1 MSGPLDSRY
10 SSTNFLN
17 LFTDPYVKIYL
28 LYQSQKVEKK
38 KTSIRM
44 RDLNPTFNESFQFTV
59 PRGKLKDSG
68 LHIVVN
74 DYDKWGKNEL
84 IGEIILS
91 SRSGTQEIKH
101 WNETL
106 YKQNQMVS
114 EWHALKK
121 IKERFQR
128 TSSSTKPP

>member
-1 MSGPLDSRY
+1 M
-10 SSTNFLN
+10 
-17 LFTDPYVKIYL
+17 
-28 LYQSQKVEKK
+28 EKK
-38 KTSIRM
+38 KTVIHM
-44 RDLNPTFNESFQFTV
+44 RDLNPTFNETFAFTV
-59 PRGKLKDSG
+59 PRAKIKHSG
-68 LHIVVN
+68 LHIIVN

-121 IKERFQR
+121 IKDTRYQR

>member
-1 MSGPLDSRY
+1 M
-10 SSTNFLN
+10 
-17 LFTDPYVKIYL
+17 K
-28 LYQSQKVEKK
+28 
-38 KTSIRM
+38 
-44 RDLNPTFNESFQFTV
+44 DLNPTFNESFQFIV
-59 PRGKLKDSG
+59 PRDKVKDSG
-68 LHIVVN
+68 LHIIVN

-84 IGEIILS
+84 IGELVLS

-106 YKQNQMVS
+106 YKQNLMAS

-121 IKERFQR
+121 LKENRYHR

>member
-1 MSGPLDSRY
+1 M
-10 SSTNFLN
+10 
-17 LFTDPYVKIYL
+17 K
-28 LYQSQKVEKK
+28 
-38 KTSIRM
+38 
-44 RDLNPTFNESFQFTV
+44 DLNPSFNETFQFVV
-59 PRGKLKDSG
+59 PRAKIKDSG

-74 DYDKWGKNEL
+74 DFDRWRTNEL

-106 YKQNQMVS
+106 YKQNQIVS
-114 EWHALKK
+114 EWHALKR
-121 IKERFQR
+121 IKESRFQR